1 MPKRSQSSQRWLARQ
16 KRDGFTKAARRAGRV
31 SRAYFKLAQMDERF
45 SLVQAHHRVLELGAA
60 PGGWTLYLTERVTQ
74 GRIIAVDPSPLS
86 ISSNRVAP
94 IAARFGEAEANRRIE
109 AALAESSHASTVDL
123 VLSDMAPNISG
134 VRATDQ
140 AAALALADLAA
151 AAAAKWLAAGGGP
164 GGQADAGRRLR
175 CLGAIRQGLTSTNSP
190 WLSRPLPAPG
200 HAKPTR
206 WPSGIDAPT
215 LGQRRL
221 GSVGLPIPTIESA
234 FGFMGGDHL
243 SDMGKNLLL
252 WLVIAAV
259 LLTVFNNFSVKPG
272 PEQVS
277 YSKFIE
283 LCALDEVQQ
292 VTIDGLVI
300 VGTRKSGESFRVI
313 RPDLYDQKLLDD
325 LYNHR
330 VEIVGKEPKSRAFG
344 LSF

>member
-94 IAARFGEAEANRRIE
+94 IAARFGEAEANCRIE

-151 AAAAKWLAAGGGP
+151 AAAAKWLAAGGGLVVKLMQ
-164 GGQADAGRRLR
+164 GDGCDAWVQSARPDFD
-175 CLGAIRQGLTSTNSP
+175 QLT
-190 WLSRPLPAPG
+190 L
-200 HAKPTR
+200 
-206 WPSGIDAPT
+206 
-215 LGQRRL
+215 
-221 GSVGLPIPTIESA
+221 
-234 FGFMGGDHL
+234 
-243 SDMGKNLLL
+243 
-252 WLVIAAV
+252 
-259 LLTVFNNFSVKPG
+259 VKP
-272 PEQVS
+272 
-277 YSKFIE
+277 
-283 LCALDEVQQ
+283 AA
-292 VTIDGLVI
+292 
-300 VGTRKSGESFRVI
+300 
-313 RPDLYDQKLLDD
+313 
-325 LYNHR
+325 
-330 VEIVGKEPKSRAFG
+330 SRAG
-344 LSF
+344 SREAYAVALGYRRSNPWPEADR